1 MPARGS
7 GETSG
12 QKAKRSTKP
21 EGREKTTKTRKDR
34 KDRKDHV
41 LATEPK
47 KDENQQ

>member
-7 GETSG
+7 REILG
-12 QKAKRSTKP
+12 QKAKRSNKP

-34 KDRKDHV
+34 MDRKDHV
-41 LATEPK
+41 LATESK